1 MATDIYLSFMEPEVP
16 GDSEDNENKNA
27 IEILSFSDGSSM
39 PITDGRSFAG
49 SGTSGI
55 VQFGEFNFTKLADS
69 ATVPL
74 LKHVWEGTHFK
85 QVLVR
90 CYRETGAGSRIC
102 YLEITMEGAVIVSVQ
117 LSAASSGLPAE
128 IYAIDYSK
136 ITYKYTDTDKVTGK
150 SKNPQAISYN
160 RVSNEIA

>member
-1 MATDIYLSFMEPEVP
+1 MATDIYLYFKQPDVP
-16 GDSEDNENKNA
+16 GDSEDNENKDA
-27 IEILSFSDGSSM
+27 IEILSFSNGSSM
-39 PITDGRSFAG
+39 PITEGRSFAG

-55 VQFGEFNFTKLADS
+55 ANFGEFNFTKLADS

-90 CYRETGAGSRIC
+90 CYRATGPNSRIC
-102 YLEITMEGAVIVSVQ
+102 YLEITMEGAVIVSSQ
-117 LSAASSGLPAE
+117 LSAGSSGIPTE
-128 IYAIDYSK
+128 GYAIDYSK
-136 ITYKYTDTDKVTGK
+136 ITYKYMDTDKVTGK

-160 RVSNEIA
+160 RLSNEIA